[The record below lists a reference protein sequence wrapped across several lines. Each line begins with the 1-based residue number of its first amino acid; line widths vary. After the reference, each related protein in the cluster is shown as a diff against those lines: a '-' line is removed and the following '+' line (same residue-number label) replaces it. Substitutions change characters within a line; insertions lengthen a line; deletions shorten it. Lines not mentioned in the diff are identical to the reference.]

1 MNRLGSVD
9 FACDIQDVFVGAPRA
24 DAFHSRASA
33 LINLQ
38 RSENLQSSVPAGV
51 ISNQRLN
58 KNAELLISAH
68 IRS

>member
-1 MNRLGSVD
+1 MNRLG
-9 FACDIQDVFVGAPRA
+9 GADKLMHLRLRYSGRFPL
-24 DAFHSRASA
+24 SLS
-33 LINLQ
+33 INLQ
-38 RSENLQSSVPAGV
+38 GSLPADV

>member
-1 MNRLGSVD
+1 MNRLGGVC
-9 FACDIQDVFVGAPRA
+9 FACDIQDAFVGAPRA
-24 DAFHSRASA
+24 DALHPKALA

-38 RSENLQSSVPAGV
+38 SSMPAGV